1 MKSIMIDNE
10 TLATTADAVI
20 LSIGAVK
27 FDLAAG
33 KIDDEGFYVSI
44 SVDSNMALGRR
55 ISEDTLLW
63 WLKQPAAA
71 QQVFFEPKETLG
83 TALEMFSDWIGTD
96 DYEVWSNGA
105 DFDIP
110 MLAHAYSQHSM
121 EVPWKFFNARCFRSW
136 KNLPG
141 ARSVKL
147 PSVQGIKH
155 NALADAMNQAQALI
169 EINKALFAAKKVKA

>member
-27 FDLAAG
+27 FDLATG
-33 KIDDEGFYVSI
+33 TIDDEGFYVSI
-44 SVDSNMALGRR
+44 SVDSNMEMGRR

-83 TALEMFSDWIGTD
+83 TALEMLSDWIGTD

-121 EVPWKFFNARCFRSW
+121 EVPWKFWNARCFRSW

-141 ARSVKL
+141 AKGIKI
-147 PSVQGIKH
+147 PEAQGIKH

-169 EINKALFAAKKVKA
+169 EIHKALFAAKKVKA